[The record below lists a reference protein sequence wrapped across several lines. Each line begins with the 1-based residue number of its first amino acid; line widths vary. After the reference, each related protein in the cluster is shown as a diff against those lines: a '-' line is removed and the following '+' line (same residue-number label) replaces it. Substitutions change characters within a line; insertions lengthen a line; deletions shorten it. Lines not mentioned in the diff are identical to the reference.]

1 MNFYQVAY
9 TLALLALAYPAWGR
23 QRYAWS
29 CLAANLAATLAI
41 CLAMDIGAMGATD
54 ARTAMMIAD
63 LAIGV
68 ALAMRPGLPRVIA
81 SGYALTVPLYVP
93 LINGIFTRGVAD
105 FTVVYWVSALQIMAL
120 AFGTLGNNSGGGPR
134 RRFVS
139 GRVPMALSK
148 GDRRLLPGTIS
159 SFAGEDR

>member
-1 MNFYQVAY
+1 MNGFQIAY
-9 TLALLALAYPAWGR
+9 SLALLALAYPAWGR

-63 LAIGV
+63 LATGV

-81 SGYALTVPLYVP
+81 AGYALTVPLYVP
-93 LINGIFTRGVAD
+93 LINGIFTRGTAD
-105 FTVVYWVSALQIMAL
+105 FTVIYSVTVLQIAAL
-120 AFGTLGNNSGGGPR
+120 AIGTLGDNSGGGPR
-134 RRFVS
+134 RRFLS
-139 GRVPMALSK
+139 GGFPVALST
-148 GDRRLLPGTIS
+148 GDSRLLPGHVS
-159 SFAGEDR
+159 RDSGEAQ